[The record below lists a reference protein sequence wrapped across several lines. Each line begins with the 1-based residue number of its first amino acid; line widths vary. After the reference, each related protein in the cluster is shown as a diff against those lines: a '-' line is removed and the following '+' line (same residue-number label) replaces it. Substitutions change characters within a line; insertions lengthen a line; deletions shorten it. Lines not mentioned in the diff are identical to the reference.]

1 MICVSESQ
9 LIHKYGNLIFKS
21 SCIIKTTRGW
31 VGIGLHFGVGGS
43 GSVPVIGEIFFHPKT
58 DVKPGSPSSLA
69 SPRHDRE
76 GALFPSSPRPNSTPR
91 MGRGLSQSCYLLDTN
106 FEHKAM
112 CTNSYTGRVQK
123 RILRRWLQF
132 LPAVTLDDLI
142 FLHNCVGFLHIFC
155 RNICTHRS
163 V

>member
-1 MICVSESQ
+1 MNHNWFTSTETSYLNLYAIVKRLVDELVSACTVESVARVR
-9 LIHKYGNLIFKS
+9 FPSSAKS
-21 SCIIKTTRGW
+21 
-31 VGIGLHFGVGGS
+31 
-43 GSVPVIGEIFFHPKT
+43 FFHPKT
-58 DVKPGSPSSLA
+58 DIKPGSTSSLA

-132 LPAVTLDDLI
+132 SPAVTLDDLI